1 MIPIS
6 DDNPTLRFPLV
17 TIALLVAMGAVWI
30 FFQKGGLDSAVLAA
44 TTCDW
49 GMVPGEITHRARL
62 GLGVPLGQGSVC
74 VVDNDPR
81 NILTPITSMFLHGS
95 WGHILGNG
103 LFLWIFGNN
112 VEDVMGRFRFVIFY
126 LLCGLVAAG
135 AQILIDPASPVP
147 MVGASGAISG
157 VLGAYLLLYPRVRV
171 NILFILFIFV
181 RVVSV
186 PAWLTLVWWIGLQL
200 LTGLPQLSTMRPD
213 VSAGVAVWAHIG
225 GFAAGLI
232 LIKLFVNP
240 KLVAERAAMITHPR
254 ASRALFR

>member
-6 DDNPTLRFPLV
+6 DDNPTLRFPVV
-17 TIALLVAMGAVWI
+17 TVALLLVMGAVWI
-30 FFQKGGLDSAVLAA
+30 FVQRAGFDSAALAA

-49 GMVPGEITHRARL
+49 GMVPGELTHRARL

-81 NILTPITSMFLHGS
+81 NILTPLTSMFLHGS

-112 VEDVMGRFRFVIFY
+112 VEDVMGRGRFLIFY

-135 AQILIDPASPVP
+135 AQILIDPASPIPV
-147 MVGASGAISG
+147 VGASGAISG

-171 NILFILFIFV
+171 NILIFLFIII
-181 RVVSV
+181 RVISV
-186 PAWLTLVWWIGLQL
+186 PAWATLLWWIGLQIV
-200 LTGLPQLSTMRPD
+200 TGLPQLSKMRTE
-213 VSAGVAVWAHIG
+213 STGVAVWAHIG
-225 GFAAGLI
+225 GFAAGFV

-240 KLVAERAAMITHPR
+240 KLLAARKAMPTAPR
-254 ASRALFR
+254 ASRAFW